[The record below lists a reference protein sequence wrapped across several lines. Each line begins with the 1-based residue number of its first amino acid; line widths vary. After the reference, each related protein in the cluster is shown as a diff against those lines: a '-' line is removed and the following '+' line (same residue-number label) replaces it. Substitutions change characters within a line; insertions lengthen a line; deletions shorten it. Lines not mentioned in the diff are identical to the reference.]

1 MCHLCKRKGHFFK
14 CCPQRQINSRG
25 VHEVTECAA
34 SSGESEDSP
43 SPIDFFI
50 GTITGGEINSAWFS
64 SLDVEGTLV
73 KFKLDTGAE
82 VNVLPSRI
90 YSELKNKPP
99 LTKTN
104 AVLSS
109 YGEFQV
115 KPQGKVNLECSVP
128 GLRETLQFYVAS
140 VESPPILGLQA
151 CQNLNLVK
159 KIDSV
164 VTGSQVPLTKADIV
178 NDYPDVFKGLGSID
192 GTYHIELDETVEPVI
207 HPPRKVP
214 YSLLG
219 RLQDRL
225 KELEILDIIQKVD
238 RLTKWVNSLVIV
250 EKRNGSL
257 RLCLDPRDLNRAIR
271 REHYRIPTAEDIASR
286 LNGKKLF
293 SIVDEKDGFWQ
304 VNLDEESS
312 YLCTFNTPFGRYRF
326 KRMPFGISSAPEVFQ
341 KKNKALFGDID
352 GVEIIFDYIIVAAE
366 SEVEHDTIVRK
377 LLQRAREAN
386 VKFNEAKLQFKVSEV
401 KYMGNIVS
409 ESGLKPDDEKIRAIL
424 EMPIPEN
431 KEELQRL
438 LGMVNYF
445 AQFIPNQ
452 STITAPLRQL
462 LKKDVDW
469 IGLPEHTSAV
479 QELKQ
484 ILSSKPV
491 LKFFDSSKPVKLQ
504 VDASKSGLG
513 ACLMQDGHPV
523 AYASRS
529 LTSAEENYA
538 EQHGSRKRVRCYIS

>member
-1 MCHLCKRKGHFFK
+1 M
-14 CCPQRQINSRG
+14 
-25 VHEVTECAA
+25 
-34 SSGESEDSP
+34 
-43 SPIDFFI
+43 
-50 GTITGGEINSAWFS
+50 
-64 SLDVEGTLV
+64 
-73 KFKLDTGAE
+73 
-82 VNVLPSRI
+82 
-90 YSELKNKPP
+90 
-99 LTKTN
+99 
-104 AVLSS
+104 LS
-109 YGEFQV
+109 FLNF
-115 KPQGKVNLECSVP
+115 QGKVNLECRVL

-140 VESPPILGLQA
+140 VKSPRILGLQA
-151 CQNLNLVK
+151 CQNQNLVK

-164 VTGSQVPLTKADIV
+164 VTGSQAPLTKADIV
-178 NDYPDVFKGLGSID
+178 NDYPDVFKGLGSMD

-214 YSLLG
+214 YCLLG
-219 RLQDRL
+219 RLQGRL
-225 KELEILDIIQKVD
+225 KELETLDVIQKVD
-238 RLTKWVNSLVIV
+238 RPTKWVNSLVIV

-271 REHYRIPTAEDIASR
+271 QEHYRIPTAEDIASR
-286 LNGKKLF
+286 RNGKKLF

-341 KKNKALFGDID
+341 KKNEALFGDID
-352 GVEIIFDYIIVAAE
+352 GVEIIFDDIIVAAE
-366 SEVEHDTIVRK
+366 SEVEHGTIMRK

-409 ESGLKPDDEKIRAIL
+409 ESGLKPDDEKIRVIL
-424 EMPIPEN
+424 EMPVPER

-452 STITAPLRQL
+452 STIRAPLRQL

-469 IGLPEHTSAV
+469 MWLPEHTSAV

-504 VDASKSGLG
+504 VDASKPGLG

-523 AYASRS
+523 A
-529 LTSAEENYA
+529 
-538 EQHGSRKRVRCYIS
+538 